1 MSQQIKFLNRKI
13 IRKVIALGVA
23 LPVAAFLVVSSAS
36 TPPSSVALDI
46 SPTATSSISR
56 SLVAHPV
63 TGAIP
68 FTGNLKAKKRL
79 AKIAAAK
86 AKKSDKYSR
95 GNNNSNKFYAF
106 TQFNEEGTGHKS
118 D

>member
-68 FTGNLKAKKRL
+68 FTGNLKAK
-79 AKIAAAK
+79 
-86 AKKSDKYSR
+86 
-95 GNNNSNKFYAF
+95 
-106 TQFNEEGTGHKS
+106 
-118 D
+118 